1 MTVGWLGQCRFL
13 RRVLHRLLQAIFM
26 HMMATDGAAA
36 RIDRQARAGKDIL
49 PAPFGGRLRIFACQS
64 VRQKHGPISLF
75 EISLVQALD
84 RGEMLLQR
92 LDQALRQR
100 HDTIL
105 LPLPVPH
112 HDLVLR
118 KIDIL
123 HAQPDAIHQAHARAV
138 QQGRHE
144 SVRALHVLEEF
155 PDLGAG

>member
-1 MTVGWLGQCRFL
+1 ML
-13 RRVLHRLLQAIFM
+13 
-26 HMMATDGAAA
+26 
-36 RIDRQARAGKDIL
+36 
-49 PAPFGGRLRIFACQS
+49 
-64 VRQKHGPISLF
+64 

-92 LDQALRQR
+92 LGQALRQR
-100 HDTIL
+100 HDAIL

-112 HDLVLR
+112 HDLVVR

-144 SVRALHVLEEF
+144 SVRAMHVFEEL
-155 PDLGAG
+155 PDRSAG